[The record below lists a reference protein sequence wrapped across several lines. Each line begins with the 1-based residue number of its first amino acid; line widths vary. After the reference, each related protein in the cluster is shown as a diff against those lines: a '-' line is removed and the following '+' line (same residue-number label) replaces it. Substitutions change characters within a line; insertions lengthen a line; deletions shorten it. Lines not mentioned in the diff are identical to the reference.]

1 MEKLEDTHTSQL
13 QMKESTTLSKHES
26 WPLDL
31 IREGL
36 KINGPG
42 SDSFQTLRLMGHNQI
57 FRGRKRCNF
66 KMWECTCRAR
76 IETQTERTGM
86 NQESCTD
93 RYMLPCVKQRAS
105 GKILHSPGSSAQ
117 CSVRDAL

>member
-42 SDSFQTLRLMGHNQI
+42 SGSFQTLRLMGHNQI
-57 FRGRKRCNF
+57 FRGRERCNF
-66 KMWECTCRAR
+66 KM
-76 IETQTERTGM
+76 
-86 NQESCTD
+86 
-93 RYMLPCVKQRAS
+93 
-105 GKILHSPGSSAQ
+105 
-117 CSVRDAL
+117 